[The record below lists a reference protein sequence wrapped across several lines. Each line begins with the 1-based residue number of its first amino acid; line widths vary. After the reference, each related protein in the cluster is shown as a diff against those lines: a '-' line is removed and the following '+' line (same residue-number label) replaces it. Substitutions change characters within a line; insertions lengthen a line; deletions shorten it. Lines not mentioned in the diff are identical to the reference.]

1 VLQNKGCLDLSK
13 SYFLSMPSVFTRI
26 ILRQL
31 PAKIFY
37 ETDQVIVIAD
47 HRPKAPVH
55 LLIITKEEYPDFQHT
70 PSEALQLC
78 LDTAKLVAEKL
89 GISDHYQLAINNGL
103 GQEVP
108 HFHIH
113 FLSNRGMDR
122 LKYIDM

>member
-1 VLQNKGCLDLSK
+1 L
-13 SYFLSMPSVFTRI
+13 YIYPMATIFTRMI
-26 ILRQL
+26 RREA

-55 LLIITKEEYPDFQHT
+55 LLIISKKEYPDFQHT
-70 PSEALQLC
+70 PPEALRVC
-78 LDTAKLVAEKL
+78 LETAKIVAEKL
-89 GISDHYQLAINNGL
+89 GIPDHYQLAINNGL

-113 FLSNRGMDR
+113 FLSNEGMDKV
-122 LKYIDM
+122 KYVAS

>member
-1 VLQNKGCLDLSK
+1 MASI
-13 SYFLSMPSVFTRI
+13 FTRI
-26 ILRQL
+26 IRREA

-55 LLIITKEEYPDFQHT
+55 LLIISKPEHPDFQHL
-70 PSEALQLC
+70 PPDALQAC
-78 LDTAKLVAEKL
+78 AEAVRTVAEKL

-113 FLSNRGMDR
+113 FMSNRGAER
-122 LKYIDM
+122 LVYLEK

>member
-1 VLQNKGCLDLSK
+1 MSTI
-13 SYFLSMPSVFTRI
+13 FTRI
-26 ILRQL
+26 IRRELL
-31 PAKIFY
+31 AKIFY

-55 LLIITKEEYPDFQHT
+55 LLIISKPEHQDFQHL
-70 PSEALQLC
+70 PSDSLQACAEAVRV
-78 LDTAKLVAEKL
+78 VAEKL

-122 LKYIDM
+122 LKYLEK